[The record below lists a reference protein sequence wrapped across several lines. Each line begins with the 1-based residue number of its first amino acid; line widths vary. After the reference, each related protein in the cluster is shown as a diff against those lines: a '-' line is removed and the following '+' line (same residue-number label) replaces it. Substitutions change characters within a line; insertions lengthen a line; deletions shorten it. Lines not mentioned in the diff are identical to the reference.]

1 MSSSDRDAAVRRPV
15 AALPFR
21 LHASVTCPPPA
32 ALALSLAWELGDLDG
47 DRAERDLTS
56 LSAAILPEAETQPRS
71 IVASLRRYFWRSIQL
86 SGEISTGAAVGTGSV
101 ESAALPSALLAWL
114 KSLQLQSFGMHWPL

>member
-32 ALALSLAWELGDLDG
+32 ELALSLAWELGDLDG
-47 DRAERDLTS
+47 DRVERDS
-56 LSAAILPEAETQPRS
+56 RRSRPRS
-71 IVASLRRYFWRSIQL
+71 CPRPRRNPRRS
-86 SGEISTGAAVGTGSV
+86 SRR
-101 ESAALPSALLAWL
+101 SAKP
-114 KSLQLQSFGMHWPL
+114 